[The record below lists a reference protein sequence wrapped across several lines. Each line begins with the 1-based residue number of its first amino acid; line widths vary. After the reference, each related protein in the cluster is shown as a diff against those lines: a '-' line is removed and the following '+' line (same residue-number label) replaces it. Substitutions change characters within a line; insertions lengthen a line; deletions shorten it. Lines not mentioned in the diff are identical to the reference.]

1 VGNTTHRA
9 RLIGG
14 VILIATGAVWIG
26 QGTGLL
32 QGQSFMTGD
41 PLWTIFG
48 IAAVVAGVAFIAWVM
63 RQLD

>member
-1 VGNTTHRA
+1 MGNTTQRA

-32 QGQSFMTGD
+32 QGQSFMTDD
-41 PLWTIFG
+41 PLWTFFG
-48 IAAVVAGVAFIAWVM
+48 IAAVVAGVAFIGWVL
-63 RQLD
+63 RQTK